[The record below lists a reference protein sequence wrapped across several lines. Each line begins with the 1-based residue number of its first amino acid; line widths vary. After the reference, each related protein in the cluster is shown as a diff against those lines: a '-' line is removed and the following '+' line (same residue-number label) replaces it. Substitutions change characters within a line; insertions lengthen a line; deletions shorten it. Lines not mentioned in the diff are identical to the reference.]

1 MSEIAAQYGYNRIEA
16 PSSDNNPFSTRY
28 ISEWPYKKNNP
39 KIRVTKIPAFLGLPK
54 KYDKINKRKTV
65 MPIDIKMK
73 GRKLENLTNSP
84 FVRLKENK
92 NRNGYIAKNRG
103 CRISGLTKVIL
114 FFIVIIYSFNPLL
127 Y

>member
-1 MSEIAAQYGYNRIEA
+1 MIKMAAQYGYNDVEVS
-16 PSSDNNPFSTRY
+16 SSDNHPFSTKF
-28 ISEWPYKKNNP
+28 ITTWPYKKNNP
-39 KIRVTKIPAFLGLPK
+39 KTRDTKIPAFLELPK

-103 CRISGLTKVIL
+103 CRISDLTKVIL
-114 FFIVIIYSFNPLL
+114 FFII
-127 Y
+127 